1 MPKRLF
7 LCSDTTIKRIHFSFF
22 GVHQGVGRDEL
33 CQSMH
38 IFWVLPLQGRKKK
51 RSKLPRYRLTPKDWY
66 HHAVLA
72 AAAQL
77 LSVGIGMSVCGLLQS
92 TSPNITGGDKGRC
105 RHLHSIMKQAMNDK
119 NPPGPSS
126 KAKLTVAQKKK
137 SHQVHNKN
145 QNLDIH
151 GIGSTTKKL

>member
-1 MPKRLF
+1 
-7 LCSDTTIKRIHFSFF
+7 
-22 GVHQGVGRDEL
+22 
-33 CQSMH
+33 MH

-51 RSKLPRYRLTPKDWY
+51 RSKLPRYRLTPEDWY

-137 SHQVHNKN
+137 IPSSAQ
-145 QNLDIH
+145 
-151 GIGSTTKKL
+151 